1 MIGISTLNFNLNNS
15 TSRVLDFYFE
25 DKNGRYQLEACTES
39 HWAASS
45 RIQQSFN
52 FFNMSQWK
60 CLPLN
65 ITFSPAPIFYSYRI
79 LINKCDPKS
88 AGCMAN
94 DIFKNLGIDS
104 SVLKIN
110 VLNTVINPTA
120 EVY

>member
-1 MIGISTLNFNLNNS
+1 MVDISLKHVQRAIGLLVHEYNNL
-15 TSRVLDFYFE
+15 L
-25 DKNGRYQLEACTES
+25 
-39 HWAASS
+39 
-45 RIQQSFN
+45 I